1 MKARTANKRKPHDLT
16 PAMEWI
22 IGSVGAALFL
32 FGLTFL
38 TIEGMRGENEPG
50 QVSFRVDEIVH
61 TEGAYLVRYT
71 ARNHGSQTLA
81 DVQIS
86 AHVLDGTAEV
96 EVARAAIDYLP
107 GDSTHS
113 GGFYLRENP
122 ELHRLEIRAEG
133 YQEP

>member
-1 MKARTANKRKPHDLT
+1 MSTHGAKKRKPHDLT

-22 IGSVGAALFL
+22 IGSFGAALFL

-38 TIEGMRGENEPG
+38 TVEGMRGDNEPG
-50 QVSFRVDEIVH
+50 SVSFRVDEIVH

-86 AHVLDGTAEV
+86 AHVLDGTAEL

-107 GDSTHS
+107 GDSSHS

-122 ELHRLEIRAEG
+122 ERHRLEIRAEG

>member
-1 MKARTANKRKPHDLT
+1 MSTHKTKQRKSHDLT

-22 IGSVGAALFL
+22 LGGIGAVLFL
-32 FGLTFL
+32 LGLTFL
-38 TIEGMRGENEPG
+38 VAEGLRGENEPG
-50 QVSFRVDEIVH
+50 AITFRIDAIVH
-61 TEGAYLVRYT
+61 TDGAYLVRYT

-86 AHVLDGTAEV
+86 AYVLEGSAEL

-107 GDSTHS
+107 GDSTRS
-113 GGFYLRENP
+113 GGFYLQENP
-122 ELHRLEIRAEG
+122 EHHRLEIRAEG